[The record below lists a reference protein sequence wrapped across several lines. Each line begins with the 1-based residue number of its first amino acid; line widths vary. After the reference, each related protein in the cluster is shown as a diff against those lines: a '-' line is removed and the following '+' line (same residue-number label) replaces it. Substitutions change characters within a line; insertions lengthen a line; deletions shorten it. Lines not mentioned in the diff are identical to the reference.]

1 MTQILSSGV
10 AARNQAA
17 DDTTTETTLHL
28 GATAPQHPERA
39 DYHSPSPLTAL
50 KRALYNIAN
59 LEHQITITEMCG
71 VIAFGFMVYQL
82 LSALDAQTDWDF
94 ACDLGFAA
102 LCLIITIGTNRRR
115 RLVKWLD
122 EQFDDF
128 DTACQELKT
137 IQTSQTSS
145 QDYSLARENELA
157 TLKAEIE
164 TAKAKLASLKS
175 QVAQNLVAPE

>member
-1 MTQILSSGV
+1 MTQNLSSGV

-17 DDTTTETTLHL
+17 DDTITTTLHL
-28 GATAPQHPERA
+28 GATAPQHPEHA
-39 DYHSPSPLTAL
+39 DYQSPSPLTAL

-115 RLVKWLD
+115 SRLVKWLD

-145 QDYSLARENELA
+145 QDYSQARETDLA

-164 TAKAKLASLKS
+164 ALKAKLASLKS
-175 QVAQNLVAPE
+175 KVAQNLVAPE